1 MTLSVT
7 HQFLGYNCQTLN
19 VHTNKNNILINSWKR
34 ILNDYINAQKVLLK
48 AARSLMLHITKKD
61 YSLMKR
67 NLDGVCINFLKASIF
82 IGVII
87 VHHLA
92 FDDTLS

>member
-1 MTLSVT
+1 
-7 HQFLGYNCQTLN
+7 
-19 VHTNKNNILINSWKR
+19 
-34 ILNDYINAQKVLLK
+34 
-48 AARSLMLHITKKD
+48 
-61 YSLMKR
+61 MKR
-67 NLDGVCINFLKASIF
+67 NLDGVCVNFLKVSII